1 MNANDI
7 YNFLDAHKAFF
18 ALAFAWLVKDWKN
31 IGGLTGL
38 KAFIITG
45 KTPDQNTI
53 TAEIKTTTEIK
64 PSSPAQPEIKT
75 T

>member
-38 KAFIITG
+38 KTFIITG
-45 KTPDQNTI
+45 KTPDQ
-53 TAEIKTTTEIK
+53 TALPEIK
-64 PSSPAQPEIKT
+64 PPSPEKPEKT
-75 T
+75 IAEQLPKL